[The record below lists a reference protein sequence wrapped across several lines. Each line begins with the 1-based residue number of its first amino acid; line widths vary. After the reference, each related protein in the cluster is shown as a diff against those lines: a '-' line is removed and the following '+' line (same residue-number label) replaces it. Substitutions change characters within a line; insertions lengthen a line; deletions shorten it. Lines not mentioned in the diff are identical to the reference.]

1 MKYYI
6 EIGKR
11 VDDGQLSERMKS
23 WTGWEHAD
31 VVITTHNPNADIG
44 QSASG
49 TEKSFQK
56 ALDWVLDEVRK
67 LRPEDV

>member
-1 MKYYI
+1 MKFYI
-6 EIGKR
+6 EIGND
-11 VDDGQLSERMKS
+11 VDDGGISRRMKS

-31 VVITTHNPNADIG
+31 VVITIHTPNADIR